1 MWRLFFKLAGRL
13 GLFKRKRRR
22 KAQPWK
28 PAKLDRP
35 DKVVFL

>member
-1 MWRLFFKLAGRL
+1 MWRFMFKMAKKL

-22 KAQPWK
+22 KQTWK

-35 DKVVFL
+35 DKVVML